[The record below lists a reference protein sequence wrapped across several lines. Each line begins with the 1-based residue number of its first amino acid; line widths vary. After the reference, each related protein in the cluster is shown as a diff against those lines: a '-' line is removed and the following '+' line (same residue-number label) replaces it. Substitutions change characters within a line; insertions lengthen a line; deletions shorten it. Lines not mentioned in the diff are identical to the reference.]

1 MKKDFIPNWYVLIQ
15 VQIEDG
21 TKEKRCALF
30 YLRYFHFVFVLFL
43 KVVLFC
49 RQQIQV
55 YSCWGT
61 AAEQNVQPKRNE
73 RGQVIRLPKIDF
85 RMRLSNDRDWH
96 TFTSCLLC
104 LTNLRRTTKEM
115 YLNMRRKIL
124 ITSKSSLQMW
134 TFLKLY
140 IPFLGIL
147 VAVLNAKIWQDPVYL
162 HRNLR
167 TLSVC
172 LSVCL
177 FVWLFVCICLSIC
190 LSVCLFVWLFVCICL
205 FDCSSTMVY
214 LYVDTQRASKLWP
227 P

>member
-1 MKKDFIPNWYVLIQ
+1 M
-15 VQIEDG
+15 
-21 TKEKRCALF
+21 
-30 YLRYFHFVFVLFL
+30 LFL
-43 KVVLFC
+43 IIVLFC

-61 AAEQNVQPKRNE
+61 AEQNVQPKRNE

-124 ITSKSSLQMW
+124 ITSKSLLWMW

-140 IPFLGIL
+140 ILFLKNILLTPILWKKLFTTYVFDFRIL
-147 VAVLNAKIWQDPVYL
+147 VNFYENVLWY
-162 HRNLR
+162 
-167 TLSVC
+167 
-172 LSVCL
+172 
-177 FVWLFVCICLSIC
+177 W
-190 LSVCLFVWLFVCICL
+190 
-205 FDCSSTMVY
+205 
-214 LYVDTQRASKLWP
+214 KLKMHTTDK
-227 P
+227 